1 MDVQTEQGST
11 AGSSTGSSRDDWL
24 RRQPAWRR
32 LAGRPG
38 SAVGP
43 DPQPGWT
50 HAEWDVYVLGPFDG
64 HVPGLVRRVRRI
76 LDVSQRGLAALL
88 DVSQSA
94 VARWET
100 GRTSPRADVLHGLL
114 RLAGLGVSVHDAET
128 GEEVPPMRDDGA
140 RDHAG
145 RRYPA
150 HTDLRVVGWWQPRS
164 SVSTTDFLWWRKR
177 SRARRD
183 PNVRYCTDSRR
194 RSLERL
200 MWGTPDDHPAVHQLA
215 AEAEHQDERRKE
227 RQEERRRRS
236 AAEPA
241 PG

>member
-1 MDVQTEQGST
+1 MDVQTTQDST
-11 AGSSTGSSRDDWL
+11 SSRDDWL

-32 LAGRPG
+32 LAERPG
-38 SAVGP
+38 SATGP
-43 DPQPGWT
+43 EPQPGWT
-50 HAEWDVYVLGPFDG
+50 RAEWDVYVLGPFDG

-114 RLAGLGVSVHDAET
+114 RLAGLAVSVHDADT
-128 GEEVPPMRDDGA
+128 GVEVSPMRDDGA
-140 RDHAG
+140 RDHGG

-183 PNVRYCTDSRR
+183 PNVRYCTDTRR

-200 MWGTPDDHPAVHQLA
+200 MWGTPDDHPAIHQLA
-215 AEAEHQDERRKE
+215 AEAEHQDERR
-227 RQEERRRRS
+227 EEWRDELRRRS
-236 AAEPA
+236 TTAPA
-241 PG
+241 SD